1 MKIERQR
8 PFNTGERY
16 GAGTE
21 GLRASMT
28 VKAGDRIF
36 LSGLSGLDLDHRM
49 PEGAGAAAQA
59 EQAMENVTT
68 LLAEVGSSINHLC
81 QTHTWMGDFADRPD
95 VYNVVGRH
103 LAGVPTVA
111 TGLVAR
117 ALARPDLKFN
127 VDFQA
132 VIPAGPDGHEKFH
145 LFDTGNWFGQNRIAR
160 PSCKIIRT
168 ADEVFL
174 RGQAGTA
181 LDGSK
186 QYGPGFTP
194 ADAAEQADISIVNAK
209 TLLADAGAD
218 FNDVAKIHVYIRDR
232 AYREAVYQVIGKHLR
247 DAAPCST
254 GLIVRGFARLPILF
268 EIDMAVPLTKGTP
281 HQRLRVFET
290 QDVYPDGQRLDCR
303 FAMACRAG
311 KRVFLRG
318 QTGTTLDGNMVG
330 LGDPAAQAD
339 QAMRNVAQLLDEA
352 GASLDD
358 TCKLTLYL
366 IDREFRD
373 DVEAVIARHLGDIAP
388 CYTLVVVDGLAN
400 PAMLLEID
408 VDAVIQR

>member
-1 MKIERQR
+1 M
-8 PFNTGERY
+8 
-16 GAGTE
+16 
-21 GLRASMT
+21 RA
-28 VKAGDRIF
+28 F
-36 LSGLSGLDLDHRM
+36 LKTSRKPS
-49 PEGAGAAAQA
+49 
-59 EQAMENVTT
+59 
-68 LLAEVGSSINHLC
+68 
-81 QTHTWMGDFADRPD
+81 
-95 VYNVVGRH
+95 
-103 LAGVPTVA
+103 
-111 TGLVAR
+111 
-117 ALARPDLKFN
+117 
-127 VDFQA
+127 
-132 VIPAGPDGHEKFH
+132 DG
-145 LFDTGNWFGQNRIAR
+145 
-160 PSCKIIRT
+160 
-168 ADEVFL
+168 
-174 RGQAGTA
+174 
-181 LDGSK
+181 
-186 QYGPGFTP
+186 
-194 ADAAEQADISIVNAK
+194 IV
-209 TLLADAGAD
+209 
-218 FNDVAKIHVYIRDR
+218 
-232 AYREAVYQVIGKHLR
+232 
-247 DAAPCST
+247 S
-254 GLIVRGFARLPILF
+254 
-268 EIDMAVPLTKGTP
+268 PLTKGTP